1 MMSIAAALKWLQAD
15 EKKTSSKH
23 QDNYRHAAL
32 ALLCGLLGS
41 VGLGYAAVAY
51 NVVAN
56 DSLASGEY
64 AFIGY
69 VLALY
74 HVVMVCCRTLV
85 KGPEELYNQM
95 WACNA
100 GMALATVGIFS
111 RRRVLVGAAVA
122 VVSIDQCLWYVD
134 CMLKLTTGKFHVGVA
149 RYLERPGMP
158 FVQKVT
164 SWHHLWFLPLCIFY
178 LRNTGPGDMPADSL
192 KLAMS
197 GVFTMGII
205 SRFLTPRELNINMC
219 FECWQDVHVSFFHIF
234 DNEPA
239 YIYVPWLVVMF
250 NIVMIIPWQFML
262 LLVRL

>member
-1 MMSIAAALKWLQAD
+1 MSIAAALKWLQAD

-74 HVVMVCCRTLV
+74 HVVMVFCRTLV

-111 RRRVLVGAAVA
+111 GRRVLVGAAGGRFHRPVFMVYRLHVEIDHGQIPRRRSEISGTARHAVRPKSNFVA
-122 VVSIDQCLWYVD
+122 SFMVL
-134 CMLKLTTGKFHVGVA
+134 A
-149 RYLERPGMP
+149 
-158 FVQKVT
+158 
-164 SWHHLWFLPLCIFY
+164 
-178 LRNTGPGDMPADSL
+178 SL
-192 KLAMS
+192 HY
-197 GVFTMGII
+197 I
-205 SRFLTPRELNINMC
+205 S
-219 FECWQDVHVSFFHIF
+219 
-234 DNEPA
+234 A
-239 YIYVPWLVVMF
+239 
-250 NIVMIIPWQFML
+250 
-262 LLVRL
+262 